1 MDTQRTYGPGFAPAW
16 HRPWF
21 RYFAPVEGEGGNGE
35 PKPEPKPAEGKSFTQ
50 AELDQII
57 TDRLAQQAKNK
68 FGDYDALK
76 AQAAGAQ
83 TVEQKLADLST
94 KHAEAEAR
102 ALRSDIAS
110 TYGISKEDRDLFL
123 TGSDE
128 AALTAQAK
136 RLADRATDQK
146 KNGNRAPKE
155 GGTITGA
162 DKNKDMREFTRELF
176 GSARNN

>member
-1 MDTQRTYGPGFAPAW
+1 MTVETPAAPEAAKADTQKQ
-16 HRPWF
+16 
-21 RYFAPVEGEGGNGE
+21 EQ
-35 PKPEPKPAEGKSFTQ
+35 GKTFTQ
-50 AELDQII
+50 AELDQIV
-57 TDRLAQQAKNK
+57 TDRLAQQARNK

-76 AQAAGAQ
+76 AKADGAKS
-83 TVEQKLADLST
+83 VEQQLADLSA

-136 RLADRATDQK
+136 RLADRAADQK
-146 KNGNRAPKE
+146 KNGNRAPRE
-155 GGTITGA
+155 GDTTSGA

-176 GSARNN
+176 GAAQND

>member
-1 MDTQRTYGPGFAPAW
+1 MTESNA
-16 HRPWF
+16 
-21 RYFAPVEGEGGNGE
+21 
-35 PKPEPKPAEGKSFTQ
+35 AENQQGTGSEDKQDKGKTFTQ

-57 TDRLAQQAKNK
+57 TDRLTQQAKNK
-68 FGDYDALK
+68 FGDYAELK
-76 AQAAGAQ
+76 AKAEGAK
-83 TVEQKLADLST
+83 TVEQQLADLST
-94 KHAEAEAR
+94 RHAEAEAR

-136 RLADRATDQK
+136 RLADRVADQK

-155 GGTITGA
+155 GDTTTGA
-162 DKNKDMREFTRELF
+162 DKNKDMREFTRDLF
-176 GSARNN
+176 GAAQND

>member
-1 MDTQRTYGPGFAPAW
+1 MTVETPAAPE
-16 HRPWF
+16 
-21 RYFAPVEGEGGNGE
+21 APKADPQKQEQ
-35 PKPEPKPAEGKSFTQ
+35 GKTFTQ

-68 FGDYDALK
+68 FGDYDTLK
-76 AQAAGAQ
+76 AQADGAKS
-83 TVEQKLADLST
+83 VEQQLADLSA

-102 ALRSDIAS
+102 ALRADIAS

-128 AALTAQAK
+128 DALTAQAK
-136 RLADRATDQK
+136 RLADRAADQK

-155 GGTITGA
+155 GSTTTGA

-176 GSARNN
+176 GAAQND

>member
-1 MDTQRTYGPGFAPAW
+1 MSENNDATNQQGGGD
-16 HRPWF
+16 
-21 RYFAPVEGEGGNGE
+21 VEQD
-35 PKPEPKPAEGKSFTQ
+35 KGKTFTQ

-57 TDRLAQQAKNK
+57 SDRLTQQAKNK
-68 FGDYDALK
+68 FGDYAELK
-76 AQAAGAQ
+76 AKAEGAK
-83 TVEQKLADLST
+83 TVEQQLAELST

-136 RLADRATDQK
+136 RLAARTEDQK

-155 GGTITGA
+155 GDTTTGA
-162 DKNKDMREFTRELF
+162 DKNKDMRAFTRDLF
-176 GSARNN
+176 GAAQND

>member
-1 MDTQRTYGPGFAPAW
+1 MTENNA
-16 HRPWF
+16 
-21 RYFAPVEGEGGNGE
+21 
-35 PKPEPKPAEGKSFTQ
+35 AENQQGTGSEDKQDKGKTFTQ
-50 AELDQII
+50 AELDHII
-57 TDRLAQQAKNK
+57 TDRLTQQAKNK
-68 FGDYDALK
+68 FGDYAELK
-76 AQAAGAQ
+76 AKAEGAK
-83 TVEQKLADLST
+83 TVEQQLADLST

-136 RLADRATDQK
+136 RLADRVADQK

-155 GGTITGA
+155 GDTTTGA
-162 DKNKDMREFTRELF
+162 DKNKDMREFTRDLF
-176 GSARNN
+176 GAAQND

>member
-1 MDTQRTYGPGFAPAW
+1 MTESNA
-16 HRPWF
+16 
-21 RYFAPVEGEGGNGE
+21 
-35 PKPEPKPAEGKSFTQ
+35 AENQQGTGSEDKQDKGKTFTQ

-57 TDRLAQQAKNK
+57 TDRLTQQAKNK
-68 FGDYDALK
+68 FGDYAELK
-76 AQAAGAQ
+76 AKAEGAK
-83 TVEQKLADLST
+83 TVEQQLADLST

-136 RLADRATDQK
+136 RLADRVADQK

-155 GGTITGA
+155 GDTTTGA
-162 DKNKDMREFTRELF
+162 DKNKDMREFTRDLF
-176 GSARNN
+176 GAAQND